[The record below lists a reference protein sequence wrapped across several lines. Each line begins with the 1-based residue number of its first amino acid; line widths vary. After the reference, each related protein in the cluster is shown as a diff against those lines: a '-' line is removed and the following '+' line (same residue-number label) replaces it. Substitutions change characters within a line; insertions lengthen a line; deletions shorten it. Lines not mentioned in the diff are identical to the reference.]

1 MEDAMPI
8 SAALLPEFDH
18 EMANTRR
25 TLERV
30 PNAAFDWTPHE
41 KSYSMQDLVS
51 HLANLPSWTAV
62 TIEQDSIDM
71 APPDG
76 SEPPRTE
83 AVASTAQALETFD
96 TNVAAARAIIEN
108 ASDEKLMETWSLL
121 NGGEVMFTMPKV
133 AVLRSFIMNHMIHH
147 RGQLTV
153 YLRMNDA
160 PLPALYGPSADES
173 E

>member
-1 MEDAMPI
+1 
-8 SAALLPEFDH
+8 
-18 EMANTRR
+18 
-25 TLERV
+25 
-30 PNAAFDWTPHE
+30 
-41 KSYSMQDLVS
+41 
-51 HLANLPSWTAV
+51 
-62 TIEQDSIDM
+62 M

-96 TNVAAARAIIEN
+96 ANVAAARAIIGG

-121 NGGEVMFTMPKV
+121 NAGEVMFAMPKV

-153 YLRMNDA
+153 YLRLNDA
-160 PLPALYGPSADES
+160 PLPALYGPSADEH

>member
-1 MEDAMPI
+1 MPI

-30 PNAAFDWTPHE
+30 PDTAFDWTPHE
-41 KSYSMQDLVS
+41 KSYSMRDLVS
-51 HLANLPSWTAV
+51 HLANLPSWTSV

-71 APPDG
+71 APADG

-96 TNVAAARAIIEN
+96 ANVAAARAIIES

-121 NGGEVMFTMPKV
+121 NAGEVMFAMPKV